1 MSFPFNYYFAAF
13 AGAFLTTLLALPLWR
28 QWCLRIQL
36 VDDPGR
42 RKIHDQPVPLAG
54 GLAVLTGILLPLAA
68 GAILLK
74 TGAHVL
80 NQTQPIQ
87 HGLEKRGLE
96 LAAIAFGAI
105 AITLLG
111 WLDDKHELKPAS
123 KFTGQLLVAVAV
135 ALACKRITLFVHS
148 DVFSYAITILWVLT
162 VINAFNFMDN
172 MNGLCAGLG
181 AIGALLFA
189 IIATA
194 NSEYLVATTGFLMS
208 GALIGFLPWNFPNA
222 RAFLGD
228 AGSHLVGYLL
238 AVMAILPH
246 FYTKQNP
253 RPLAVLSPL
262 LVLAVPLIDLAQVVY
277 FPDAQPPAVL
287 DWRHQPSFAP
297 AGPRRLEP
305 QPRCAAALAACRGDW
320 HSRRA
325 VTPSPRTSWERR
337 GPAGRSA
344 AGNRNSPAS
353 RRRSQRFM
361 VRESSLVSFALS
373 PYVSVVKTSRLYAA
387 SQMEY

>member
-1 MSFPFNYYFAAF
+1 MTFPFNYFLAAF
-13 AGAFLTTLLALPLWR
+13 LGAFLATLLALPVWR
-28 QWCLRIQL
+28 KWCLRVNH
-36 VDDPGR
+36 VDDPGH
-42 RKIHDQPVPLAG
+42 RKIHDQPIPLAG

-74 TGAHVL
+74 TDGAVFQ
-80 NQTQPIQ
+80 QTQPIQ

-96 LAAIAFGAI
+96 LLTIAFGAV
-105 AITLLG
+105 AITILG
-111 WLDDKHELKPAS
+111 WLDDKHELKPLP
-123 KFTGQLLVAVAV
+123 KFAGQLLIAIAVAM
-135 ALACKRITLFVHS
+135 ACKRITLFVHS
-148 DVFSYAITILWVLT
+148 EAFSYAITILWVLT

-189 IIATA
+189 VIAAA
-194 NSEYLVATTGFLMS
+194 NGEYLVATIGFLMC

-262 LVLAVPLIDLAQVVY
+262 LVLAIPLVDLAQVVILRTLNKKP
-277 FPDAQPPAVL
+277 FWIGDTNHLSHRLVRAGLSRTRAVL
-287 DWRHQPSFAP
+287 VLW
-297 AGPRRLEP
+297 LM
-305 QPRCAAALAACRGDW
+305 AAAVGVIAA
-320 HSRRA
+320 
-325 VTPSPRTSWERR
+325 
-337 GPAGRSA
+337 
-344 AGNRNSPAS
+344 
-353 RRRSQRFM
+353 
-361 VRESSLVSFALS
+361 L
-373 PYVSVVKTSRLYAA
+373 
-387 SQMEY
+387 